1 MNCHNDGVLLKK
13 VKRPEDKVR
22 VVIDTDT
29 YNEIDDV
36 YALAYGLAMQD
47 RIQVEAIYAAPFF
60 NERVGSIAEGVEYS
74 YEQIQKVLPMLH
86 REDLKDKV
94 YKGCTGYL
102 KDEKTPQDSPAVQ
115 NLIRLAKET
124 PNGEFLYVAALAA
137 ITDVASALLIEPSIA
152 KKIIVVWL
160 GGHAYHFKDTREF
173 NLIQDVAAARVVFGS
188 GVSMVQIPCWGVT
201 SHLMTT
207 EPELRQYMNGKS
219 QIGTYLYDITCTI
232 AKEQEGKCWSRS
244 IWDLSVMMWLAGP
257 ENCLTQHMIH
267 SPVVSYEGTY
277 SVDHTRH
284 MIMVVDWIDRDRM
297 FADFF
302 AVLEKLD
309 GKDVGKCQN

>member
-13 VKRPEDKVR
+13 AKRPEGKIR

-102 KDEKTPQDSPAVQ
+102 KDEKTPEDSPAVQ

-124 PNGEFLYVAALAA
+124 PDGEFLYVAALAA
-137 ITDVASALLIEPSIA
+137 ITDVASALLLEPSIA

-188 GVSMVQIPCWGVT
+188 GVPMVQIPCWGVT

-257 ENCLTQHMIH
+257 EKCMTQHLIR

-277 SVDHTRH
+277 DADHSRH
-284 MIMVVDWIDRDRM
+284 MIMVVDWIDRDQV

-302 AVLEKLD
+302 SVLEKLD
-309 GKDVGKCQN
+309 GKDVIK